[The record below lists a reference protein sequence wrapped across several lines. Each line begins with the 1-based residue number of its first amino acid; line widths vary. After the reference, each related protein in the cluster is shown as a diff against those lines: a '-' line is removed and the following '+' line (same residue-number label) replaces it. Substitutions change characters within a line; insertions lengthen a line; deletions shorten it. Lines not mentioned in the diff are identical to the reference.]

1 MEDDAATVAL
11 RTEEAGEAMRASELD
26 LRQSAS

>member
-11 RTEEAGEAMRASELD
+11 RTEEAGEAVAASELR
-26 LRQSAS
+26 LRQPLR